1 MYTRV
6 FNFERIFLIE
16 KWNVININ
24 KNFYQLL
31 NLTRN
36 TNDSSFM
43 LTLSI
48 YPKARKLFKNQRVTL
63 VKTSKILTTRTKPS
77 FHHFSIRFFLQKKK
91 RPLFSS
97 TKTRIPFSLN
107 PKSEIKEANSRMF
120 HRVKIL
126 RREKFSDKWWV

>member
-1 MYTRV
+1 MY
-6 FNFERIFLIE
+6 LILNE
-16 KWNVININ
+16 YFWLRNEMHVININ

-77 FHHFSIRFFLQKKK
+77 FHYFSIRFFFTKKKK
-91 RPLFSS
+91 RALFSS

-120 HRVKIL
+120 HRAKIL
-126 RREKFSDKWWV
+126 RREKFSGK

>member
-1 MYTRV
+1 MH
-6 FNFERIFLIE
+6 E
-16 KWNVININ
+16 ININ

-43 LTLSI
+43 LILSI
-48 YPKARKLFKNQRVTL
+48 YPRKLFKNQRVTL

-77 FHHFSIRFFLQKKK
+77 FHYFSIRFFLQKKKK

-120 HRVKIL
+120 HGEKIL
-126 RREKFSDKWWV
+126 RREKFSDKW